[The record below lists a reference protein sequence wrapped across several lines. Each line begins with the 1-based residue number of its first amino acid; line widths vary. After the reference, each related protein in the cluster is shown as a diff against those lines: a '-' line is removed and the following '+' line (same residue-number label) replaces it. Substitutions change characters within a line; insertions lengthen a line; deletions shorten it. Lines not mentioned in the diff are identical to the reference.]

1 MSPAEWAVAHGGRVS
16 PSVPGHLSFLVL
28 CSSED
33 FFFFFFEPLCSTEH
47 YFMSQMNPRM
57 PCFAE
62 AAETGPPVTGGASLG
77 SPAPAPGPL
86 LAPHVFIRG
95 PSQGAPV
102 SMSFG
107 HGPDGLW
114 APLCAAWRSSPCEA
128 PRGGWGRAGQP
139 LGPHSPLAVC
149 SSLHLLPPPSPLPFQ
164 PGGRG
169 SFHTAPGHFLTL
181 LGPGPLRFLQIR
193 VLIWAAE
200 TIRGSQPRSAPAA
213 RGVCEGPSEPPRW
226 GAGVYTETFQGRL
239 GLGSQT
245 VLLGSLGLPRGHT
258 FKRSESSVS

>member
-1 MSPAEWAVAHGGRVS
+1 MS

-33 FFFFFFEPLCSTEH
+33 CFFFFFEPLCSSEH
-47 YFMSQMNPRM
+47 YFVSQTNPRT

-77 SPAPAPGPL
+77 VRL
-86 LAPHVFIRG
+86 RRLAPFSRPMSSSVGLPKGHRSACPSATALTGCGRLSVPRG
-95 PSQGAPV
+95 ALPRARPPEGAGGELASPSAPV
-102 SMSFG
+102 PPS
-107 HGPDGLW
+107 LCV
-114 APLCAAWRSSPCEA
+114 PLSTSCPHPRRFLSSPV
-128 PRGGWGRAGQP
+128 GGAASIQP
-139 LGPHSPLAVC
+139 
-149 SSLHLLPPPSPLPFQ
+149 
-164 PGGRG
+164 
-169 SFHTAPGHFLTL
+169 PGHFLTP
-181 LGPGPLRFLQIR
+181 LGLGPLRFLQIR

-213 RGVCEGPSEPPRW
+213 RGVCEGPSEPPRR

>member
-1 MSPAEWAVAHGGRVS
+1 MSSSVGLPKGHRSACPSATALTGCGRLSVPRGALPRARPPEGAGGELAS
-16 PSVPGHLSFLVL
+16 PS
-28 CSSED
+28 
-33 FFFFFFEPLCSTEH
+33 
-47 YFMSQMNPRM
+47 
-57 PCFAE
+57 
-62 AAETGPPVTGGASLG
+62 
-77 SPAPAPGPL
+77 
-86 LAPHVFIRG
+86 
-95 PSQGAPV
+95 
-102 SMSFG
+102 
-107 HGPDGLW
+107 
-114 APLCAAWRSSPCEA
+114 A
-128 PRGGWGRAGQP
+128 PRA
-139 LGPHSPLAVC
+139 PLAVC

-213 RGVCEGPSEPPRW
+213 RGVCEGPSEPPRR